1 MTDSQFKSIKTMLLV
16 NAFMQGMILGKLFL
30 G

>member
-1 MTDSQFKSIKTMLLV
+1 MSDNQFKSIKMMLLV
-16 NAFMQGMILGKLFL
+16 NAFTQGMILGKLFL